1 MAWEATFVTYRSA
14 NAQQGREWIAWICLD
29 GGFLPVY
36 YFGDTEEEAESKAR
50 EEWEKHRE
58 TRERNIAAREEGR
71 KKAAETRAKKKA
83 NVND

>member
-1 MAWEATFVTYRSA
+1 MAWEVEFVSYRSS
-14 NAQQGREWIAWICLD
+14 NAKPGREWICWICLD
-29 GGFLPVY
+29 GDYLPVY
-36 YFGDTEEEAESKAR
+36 FFGTSEVEAEAKAY

-83 NVND
+83 KGT